1 MADNES
7 PLSNLITQIKLLDD
21 NITQILKDEG
31 SENVIKNY
39 VTPILLALANSVDQA
54 FQALNSV
61 SQTAS
66 VALVTAEKTLAS
78 EVLENVAEITS
89 EISEAL
95 TDLLTGLSSKMDA
108 NDLAKAQKIEGLIAE
123 LYEQTESW
131 LPSDD
136 EDEDEDE
143 DDSDEEA
150 DEDES
155 EEDAEPEAAKG

>member
-1 MADNES
+1 MTTNES
-7 PLSNLITQIKLLDD
+7 PLQNLIQQIKLLDD
-21 NITQILKDEG
+21 NITQILQEEG

-78 EVLENVAEITS
+78 EVLENVADITN
-89 EISEAL
+89 ELSEAL
-95 TDLLTGLSSKMDA
+95 TDLLTTLSPKMDA
-108 NDLAKAQKIEGLIAE
+108 NDLAKAQKVEHLLSE

-131 LPSDD
+131 LSDD
-136 EDEDEDE
+136 ED
-143 DDSDEEA
+143 DDDEE
-150 DEDES
+150 DGEEDS
-155 EEDAEPEAAKG
+155 EESGDDEEPSTEGSN

>member
-1 MADNES
+1 MTTNES
-7 PLSNLITQIKLLDD
+7 PLQNLIQQIKLLDD
-21 NITQILKDEG
+21 NITQILQEEG

-78 EVLENVAEITS
+78 EVLENVADITN
-89 EISEAL
+89 ELSEAL
-95 TDLLTGLSSKMDA
+95 TDLLTTLSSKMDA
-108 NDLAKAQKIEGLIAE
+108 NDLAKAQKVEHLLSE

-131 LPSDD
+131 LSDD
-136 EDEDEDE
+136 
-143 DDSDEEA
+143 DDDEE
-150 DEDES
+150 DS
-155 EEDAEPEAAKG
+155 EEDGEEDGEESGDDEEPSTEGSN